1 MASVDE
7 VIASINA
14 NTDAVTELQ
23 ARIEASKASAEETFG
38 QAQSLG
44 VERAAAAV
52 AACKDQLEEASAMT
66 AALVNKLGEARSAAE
81 AAKQA

>member
-7 VIASINA
+7 VISSISA

-23 ARIEASKASAEETFG
+23 ARIEASKASAEETLG
-38 QAQSLG
+38 QLQSLG
-44 VERAAAAV
+44 IEGAAAAV
-52 AACKDQLEEASAMT
+52 GACKEQLEEASAMA
-66 AALVNKLGEARSAAE
+66 AALANKLGEAQSAAE